1 MRILTLILLFPF
13 LLKSQIDDNTLHVYA
28 GCGISV
34 LTSQITFH
42 VITEERWGISLFA
55 GGIAAY
61 TAGLVKENV
70 WDASGRGTQDYWDI
84 LATTHGGLI
93 GMIIS
98 SVTFEIHINRKH
110 KDEIYY
116 PEYAGI

>member
-1 MRILTLILLFPF
+1 MRILILILFPF
-13 LLKSQIDDNTLHVYA
+13 ILKSQIDDKTLHVYA
-28 GCGISV
+28 GCGISI

-42 VITEERWGISLFA
+42 VLTKERFGVSLFA

-61 TAGLVKENV
+61 TVGIVKENI

-84 LATTHGGLI
+84 VATTHGGFI
-93 GMIIS
+93 GMIGS
-98 SVTFEIHINRKH
+98 SVIFEIHINRKH